1 MEKLIRRQLL
11 RNLIIIFSLLFVI
24 SSFFL
29 FNTRRKIEESG
40 LSAVIT
46 QTINQYEQSKKNIE
60 ETTQHFQQDYLN
72 RVHAIE
78 YNLQKAQKEEV
89 SDKTL
94 QRLKYLMQIE
104 SISLVN
110 HKGEI
115 VYSTEDKIG
124 LNLKDYKGMKKFYNL
139 IDGNNDED
147 VIEMNGKS
155 LFDGS
160 EQILIGVKSSI
171 KGISMIQVGVTEE
184 TYESFVKPYA
194 IQTVVKNLPTV
205 KEKAVFVVNRET
217 GEIEGIT
224 KNNDQELYFK
234 ENQTSKELVEK
245 LENFN
250 SVFSVKVNGS
260 LRLLQTRV
268 VDGYIFGAYIDS
280 HLVYNGALHEVIMLF
295 LFIVFVL
302 ILIYY
307 LIRRVIRRFV
317 LEDLTE
323 IDKNIDKL
331 LHGDYEVKFRSKYDT
346 EFKNLNIILE
356 RWKQNYQHREER
368 MTKIIDNINEDI
380 AIFEYLKNINSVF
393 FSKNTVE
400 LLNLN
405 KKMLKELKSNPN
417 KFEKYIDDLIEQADE
432 DDIVKSGEKYISLKV
447 FKEEDEVYGV
457 ILDKTKEVLE
467 VQEIKTQLERIGEK
481 VYRDSM
487 SGVYNREGLELLV
500 RKALLERMQGILMI
514 FDIDNFKAINDN
526 EGHPK
531 GDEVIIKFAQCLQMN
546 FKENDIVARMG
557 GDEFAVFIKDE
568 LFINIMK
575 NKCEVVLEYLRGELR
590 EYYEKY
596 HVSASIGVAY
606 VSKGNHTYE
615 SLYNSAD
622 AALYIAKKTGK
633 NTYYIN

>member
-78 YNLQKAQKEEV
+78 YNLQKAQKEKV

-94 QRLKYLMQIE
+94 QKLKYLMQIE

-110 HKGEI
+110 HKGEV

-184 TYESFVKPYA
+184 TYESFVNPYA
-194 IQTVVKNLPTV
+194 IQTVVTNLPTV

-224 KNNDQELYFK
+224 KNNDQELCFK
-234 ENQTSKELVEK
+234 ENQTAKELVEK
-245 LENFN
+245 LENFD

-268 VDGYIFGAYIDS
+268 VDNYIFGAYIDS

-295 LFIVFVL
+295 FFIVFVL

-331 LHGDYEVKFRSKYDT
+331 LHGDYEAKFSSKYDT
-346 EFKNLNIILE
+346 EFKNLNMILE

-417 KFEKYIDDLIEQADE
+417 QFEKYIDALIEQANE
-432 DDIVKSGEKYISLKV
+432 DDVVKSGEKYISLKV

-457 ILDKTKEVLE
+457 IIDKTKEVLE

>member
-11 RNLIIIFSLLFVI
+11 RNLIKIFSLLFVI
-24 SSFFL
+24 LSFFL

-60 ETTQHFQQDYLN
+60 EITQHFQQDYLN

-78 YNLQKAQKEEV
+78 YNLQQDQKEEV

-224 KNNDQELYFK
+224 KNNDQELCFK
-234 ENQTSKELVEK
+234 ENQTAKELVEK
-245 LENFN
+245 LENFD

-280 HLVYNGALHEVIMLF
+280 HLVYNGALHKVIMLF

-317 LEDLTE
+317 LEDLIE

>member
-29 FNTRRKIEESG
+29 FNTRKKIEESG

-280 HLVYNGALHEVIMLF
+280 YLVYNGALHEVIMLF

-356 RWKQNYQHREER
+356 RWKQNYQHLEER

-380 AIFEYLKNINSVF
+380 AIFEYLKNINSVC

>member
-24 SSFFL
+24 LSFFL

-60 ETTQHFQQDYLN
+60 EITQHFQQDYLN

-78 YNLQKAQKEEV
+78 YNLQQDQKEEV

-280 HLVYNGALHEVIMLF
+280 YLVYNGALHEVIMLF

>member
-78 YNLQKAQKEEV
+78 YNLQQDQKEEV

-280 HLVYNGALHEVIMLF
+280 YLVYNGALHEVIMLF

-500 RKALLERMQGILMI
+500 RKALLERM
-514 FDIDNFKAINDN
+514 
-526 EGHPK
+526 
-531 GDEVIIKFAQCLQMN
+531 
-546 FKENDIVARMG
+546 
-557 GDEFAVFIKDE
+557 
-568 LFINIMK
+568 
-575 NKCEVVLEYLRGELR
+575 
-590 EYYEKY
+590 
-596 HVSASIGVAY
+596 
-606 VSKGNHTYE
+606 
-615 SLYNSAD
+615 
-622 AALYIAKKTGK
+622 
-633 NTYYIN
+633 